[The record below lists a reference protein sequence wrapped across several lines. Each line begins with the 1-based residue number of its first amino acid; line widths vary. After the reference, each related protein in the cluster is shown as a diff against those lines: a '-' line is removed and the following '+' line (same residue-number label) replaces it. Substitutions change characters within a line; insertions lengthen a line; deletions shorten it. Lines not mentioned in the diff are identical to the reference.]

1 MEELT
6 AFLEVVEYTLRTSVG
21 GFVAGV
27 HRGILPGSTGR
38 FDGYTPLTHRPDL
51 RRIDPV
57 ATQRARSPVPLVRR
71 YRSTVA
77 VPVVALVDL
86 TASMAWTGRYA
97 RLREVAK
104 ICVCLAYSAYRLGDR
119 FGLIGYREEGV
130 WYVPPSR
137 SPQQAWEIGAGL
149 WDYRPPELRAGTR
162 RVSLTGFYQALT
174 LLPNSMALVLW
185 ISDFYLPEDVVRW
198 GLAHVHRHD
207 AVAVVL
213 RDPVETQGQLRDG
226 RVRLMDA
233 ETGTQRSLWVRPRL
247 RAEIARRVR
256 QWDAWLREECR
267 RLDVDFYPVVEP
279 FRVETFLSFFLE
291 RRWGASP
298 S

>member
-21 GFVAGV
+21 ASVTGV

-38 FDGYTPLTHRPDL
+38 FAGYTSLTHRPDL
-51 RRIDPV
+51 RRVDPV
-57 ATQRARSPVPLVRR
+57 ATQRARSLVPLVRR

-86 TASMAWTGRYA
+86 TASMAWTGRYD

-104 ICVCLAYSAYRLGDR
+104 LCVCLAYSAYRLGDR
-119 FGLIGYREEGV
+119 FALIGYREDGV

-137 SPQQAWEIGAGL
+137 SPRQAWEVGAGL
-149 WDYRPPELRAGTR
+149 WDYRPPERPAGAPR
-162 RVSLTGFYQALT
+162 GSLAGFYQALA
-174 LLPNSMALVLW
+174 LLPTSTALVFW
-185 ISDFYLPEDVVRW
+185 ISDFYLSEEAVRW
-198 GLAHVHRHD
+198 GLAHVCRHD

-226 RVRLMDA
+226 WARLMDA
-233 ETGTQRSLWVRPRL
+233 ETGERRSLWVRPRL

-256 QWDAWLREECR
+256 QWDAWLGEACR
-267 RLDVDFYPVVEP
+267 QFGVDLYPVMGP
-279 FRVETFLSFFLE
+279 FRVGAFIAFFLD
-291 RRWGASP
+291 RRCGASP